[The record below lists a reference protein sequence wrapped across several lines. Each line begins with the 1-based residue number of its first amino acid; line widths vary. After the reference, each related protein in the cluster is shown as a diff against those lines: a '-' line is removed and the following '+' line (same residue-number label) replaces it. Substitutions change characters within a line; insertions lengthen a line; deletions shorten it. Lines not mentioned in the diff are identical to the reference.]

1 MKLCIFDMGGV
12 VCDNTRVSPMIVEH
26 LGITSEEF
34 YSLAYK
40 AQLQLLQTGEIKV
53 EEFWRR
59 FEEGFEQK
67 IEEDLWQKFFQPVRI
82 PGTVAIIEELKKHV
96 RVVAGTNTIDS
107 HYKIHLDQR
116 DYDLFDK
123 VYASHQ
129 IGYAKPDLDFYRW
142 ILKEEGCDD
151 FGQVLFIDDALVNVE
166 AAKELGLYAIHFT
179 NPEDLRAQ
187 LPWEL
192 LK

>member
-12 VCDNTRVSPMIVEH
+12 VCDNTRVGPFIVEH

-34 YSLAYK
+34 HSLAYK
-40 AQLQLLQTGEIKV
+40 AQLESLQTGKITV
-53 EEFWRR
+53 EEFWQR

-67 IEEDLWQKFFQPVRI
+67 VGEDLWQKFFQPVRI
-82 PGTVAIIEELKKHV
+82 AGTVAIIEELKKHV

-107 HYKIHLDQR
+107 HYRVHLEQG

-129 IGYAKPDLDFYRW
+129 IGYAKPDFDFYRW

-151 FGQVLFIDDALVNVE
+151 FGQVVFIDDSLANVE

-179 NPEDLRAQ
+179 NPEDLRVQ
-187 LPWEL
+187 LPWDL
-192 LK
+192 SL